1 MQYTEEYNLKKPEIT
16 DPILVQDMNDNMDII
31 AEELSKRHS
40 LKVPTYVI
48 NNGDD
53 LDTYKTTGEYNCA
66 TGAIAKSLLNCPY
79 TNTGFKLTVEYL
91 SYTGHLKQSIEGAY
105 SNGVWFRTM
114 ADGVTWGEWQKVSNV
129 EYEEGTWTPMVV
141 HPQQSSVTCT
151 TIGKYFKVGKCVHIK
166 AEFTFSSAI
175 SSLYYIQGLPFA
187 PKSNKDI
194 IDVLWGATRLYALPS
209 TDRFIISGTSGS
221 VLTITLHGFYET
233 SE

>member
-1 MQYTEEYNLKKPEIT
+1 METTENLGLKLPGTDDFYDIAHQNENMQ
-16 DPILVQDMNDNMDII
+16 II
-31 AEELSKRHS
+31 DGEFAKTHT
-40 LKVPTYVI
+40 LKVPTNLI
-48 NNGDD
+48 NSGDD
-53 LDTYKTTGEYNCA
+53 LDTYLTVGEYTCA
-66 TGAIAKSLLNCPY
+66 TATIAKSLLNCPY
-79 TNTGFKLTVEYL
+79 NSTAFKMTVEYL